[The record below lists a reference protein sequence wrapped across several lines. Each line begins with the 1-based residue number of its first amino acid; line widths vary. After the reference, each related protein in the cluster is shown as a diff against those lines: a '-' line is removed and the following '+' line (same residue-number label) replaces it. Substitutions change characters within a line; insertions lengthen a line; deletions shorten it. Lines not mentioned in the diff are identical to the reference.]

1 MEVGQALAGRRRLHP
16 AILAAAFLTLAGL
29 LLHAREYQFL
39 TDDAY
44 ISFRYARN
52 LADGHGLVFNPGFER
67 VEGYTNLLWV
77 LILAAAALVGI
88 GPEAAAIALG
98 YGLTILLWLLVCRF
112 AYSEA
117 RPRDPPWIWLLAPV
131 MLAATRSVAVWS
143 TGGLET
149 RLFEVLILGALLRL
163 LVEIRGA
170 ASAPARPA
178 SSAGA
183 DVASVAHRPWAAL
196 LFALATLTRPD
207 GVLIAGCSLSAA
219 WIWLAIRRRRE
230 HLYPECLRA
239 DLLQAAGNAVVY
251 AVPVGASVGFR
262 LAYYGEWL
270 PNTYYAK
277 VGGRSWWSM
286 GWDYAQL
293 FVIEYAMWLW
303 LPLLLAGCW
312 PSFRSRGERGLIPLL
327 FTAAAVPHALYYI
340 SIGGDHFEYR
350 PFDLY
355 FPLAFLVVTR
365 GAAELLSR
373 KSNGKSAEPRVL
385 AVSRRTVVVCFLFVV
400 LYGTVRLPAELHRAL
415 ANLEPRWL
423 TMEEFAA
430 RLEVALGSG
439 SRVRRH
445 YVSLVERTH
454 RSVVGVRAEIHGLYL
469 ELSLRNARVV
479 RDLVAAGRLP
489 ADTHVALGSVG
500 VVPYLSNLRTY
511 DYLGLTDRGVA
522 RNPPRDQEPRQMAHD
537 RMATLDQASAAGVD
551 LWNPLIQDRIWLDRE
566 LATTRRAAGDPPLIY
581 AMVDDDRALVA
592 TPLHDMETIRRRFPG
607 LGFERLGRSAWA
619 TIEREFDYRLSL
631 APDGRIPALMRRPR
645 GVPSAPPT
653 RIPVRTGTERMRGF
667 VDAVTVA
674 PAPGAVGPLV
684 TVNVQ
689 GWAFGEQAGSIRD
702 LVIFA
707 GEIQTPYERID
718 LTQRPDVAATLG
730 PDSRNSGWFVS
741 TRVDAET
748 VERHGLVVFV
758 VFREAP
764 GEDAVA
770 SRLGVHHWPLSSGQG
785 EAGILHISDGRKLL
799 IERPGDELKGAID
812 MLAVANGEYLLSG
825 WAADVANGEPPRRIV
840 VYRDGGFLKTAGL
853 DRSRP
858 DVADRFGD
866 TGLRRTGFR
875 LTVPAV
881 QSRASASSPDS
892 LSDAERA
899 AFLRRHRVFALL
911 GRGAALE
918 LPVPEG

>member
-1 MEVGQALAGRRRLHP
+1 MEAGQVLTGRRQLHP
-16 AILAAAFLTLAGL
+16 AILVAALLTLGAL

-77 LILAAAALVGI
+77 LILAAGALVGI
-88 GPEAAAIALG
+88 APEAAAIALG
-98 YGLTILLWLLVCRF
+98 YGLTIVLWLLVCRF

-117 RPRDPPWIWLLAPV
+117 RPRAPPWIWLLAPV

-170 ASAPARPA
+170 AAAPATPA

-183 DVASVAHRPWAAL
+183 ADAPVAHRPWAAL

-207 GVLIAGCSLSAA
+207 GVLVAGCSLSAA
-219 WIWLAIRRRRE
+219 WIWLAIRRCRQ

-239 DLLQAAGNAVVY
+239 DLRRAAGDAVIY
-251 AVPVGASVGFR
+251 AVPVAASVGFR

-277 VGGRSWWSM
+277 VGGLSWWSM

-312 PSFRSRGERGLIPLL
+312 QSFRCRGERGLIPLL

-355 FPLAFLVVTR
+355 FPLAFLVMTR

-373 KSNGKSAEPRVL
+373 KVNSKSAEPRVL
-385 AVSRRTVVVCFLFVV
+385 AVARRTVVVCFLFVV
-400 LYGTVRLPAELHRAL
+400 LYGTVRLPVELHRAL
-415 ANLEPRWL
+415 VNLEPRWL

-430 RLEVALGSG
+430 RVEVALGSG

-479 RDLVAAGRLP
+479 RDLVATGRLP

-500 VVPYLSNLRTY
+500 VVPYLSNLRTF

-522 RNPPRDQEPRQMAHD
+522 RNPPRAQEPRQMAHD
-537 RMATLDQASAAGVD
+537 RMATLDQARAAGVD
-551 LWNPLIQDRIWLDRE
+551 LWNPLIQDRTWLDRE
-566 LATTRRAAGDPPLIY
+566 LATSRQAARDPPLIY
-581 AMVDDDRALVA
+581 AMVDGDRALVA

-607 LGFERLGRSAWA
+607 LGFEPLGRDAWA
-619 TIEREFDYRLSL
+619 TIEREFDYTLSR
-631 APDGRIPALMRRPR
+631 APDGRISALIRRPR
-645 GVPSAPPT
+645 GVPSVPPT
-653 RIPVRTGTERMRGF
+653 RIPVRSGTERMRGF
-667 VDAVTVA
+667 VDAVTIPPA
-674 PAPGAVGPLV
+674 PAGAGPLV
-684 TVNVQ
+684 AMSVQ
-689 GWAFGEQAGSIRD
+689 GWAFGEQAGGILD

-707 GEIQTPYERID
+707 GEMQTPYERVD
-718 LTQRPDVAATLG
+718 LTERPDVGAALG

-748 VERHGLVVFV
+748 VERHGLAVFV
-758 VFREAP
+758 VFRDEL
-764 GEDAVA
+764 GGDAAA
-770 SRLGVHHWPLSSGQG
+770 SRLDVHRWPLSGGQG
-785 EAGILHISDGRKLL
+785 EAGILHISDGRKLP
-799 IERPGDELKGAID
+799 IERPGDELEGAID
-812 MLAVANGEYLLSG
+812 ELLAVNGEYLLSG
-825 WAADVANGEPPRRIV
+825 WAADVARGEPPRRIV
-840 VYRDGGFLKTAGL
+840 VYRDGSFLTAAGL
-853 DRSRP
+853 DRRRQ

-866 TGLRRTGFR
+866 TGLLRTGFR

-881 QSRASASSPDS
+881 QPRAAASSSRSVD
-892 LSDAERA
+892 DAERA
-899 AFLRRHRVFALL
+899 AFARRHRVFALL

-918 LPVPEG
+918 LPLP

>member
-1 MEVGQALAGRRRLHP
+1 M
-16 AILAAAFLTLAGL
+16 
-29 LLHAREYQFL
+29 
-39 TDDAY
+39 
-44 ISFRYARN
+44 
-52 LADGHGLVFNPGFER
+52 
-67 VEGYTNLLWV
+67 
-77 LILAAAALVGI
+77 
-88 GPEAAAIALG
+88 
-98 YGLTILLWLLVCRF
+98 LWLLVSGF

-117 RPRDPPWIWLLAPV
+117 RPRDPPWIWLLAP
-131 MLAATRSVAVWS
+131 MLLAATRSVAVWS

-163 LVEIRGA
+163 VVEIRGA
-170 ASAPARPA
+170 AAAPRTPA

-183 DVASVAHRPWAAL
+183 AGAPGAHRPWAAL

-219 WIWLAIRRRRE
+219 WIWLAIRRRRQ

-239 DLLQAAGNAVVY
+239 DLRGAARDALVY
-251 AVPVGASVGFR
+251 AVPVAASVGFR

-277 VGGRSWWSM
+277 VGGLSWWSM
-286 GWDYAQL
+286 GWDYAQS

-312 PSFRSRGERGLIPLL
+312 QSFRSRGERGLIPLL

-355 FPLAFLVVTR
+355 FPLAFLVMTR

-373 KSNGKSAEPRVL
+373 KVNSKSAEPRVL
-385 AVSRRTVVVCFLFVV
+385 AVARRTVVVCFLFVV
-400 LYGTVRLPAELHRAL
+400 LYGTVRLPVELHRAL
-415 ANLEPRWL
+415 VNLEPRWL

-430 RLEVALGSG
+430 RVEVALGSG

-479 RDLVAAGRLP
+479 RDLVATGRLP

-500 VVPYLSNLRTY
+500 VVPYLSNLRTF

-522 RNPPRDQEPRQMAHD
+522 RNPPRAQEPRQMAHD
-537 RMATLDQASAAGVD
+537 RMATLDQARAAGVD
-551 LWNPLIQDRIWLDRE
+551 LWNPLIQDRTWLDRE
-566 LATTRRAAGDPPLIY
+566 LATSRQAARDPPLIY
-581 AMVDDDRALVA
+581 AMVDGDRALVA

-619 TIEREFDYRLSL
+619 TIEREFDYTFLR
-631 APDGRIPALMRRPR
+631 APEGRISALMKRPR
-645 GVPSAPPT
+645 GVPSVAPT
-653 RIPVRTGTERMRGF
+653 RIPVRSGTERMRGF
-667 VDAVTVA
+667 VDAVA
-674 PAPGAVGPLV
+674 PAPGGAGPLA
-684 TVNVQ
+684 TMNVQ
-689 GWAFGEQAGSIRD
+689 GWAFGEQAGGILD

-707 GEIQTPYERID
+707 GEMQTPYERVD
-718 LTQRPDVAATLG
+718 LTERPDVAATLG
-730 PDSRNSGWFVS
+730 PDSRDSGWFVS
-741 TRVDAET
+741 TRVDTET
-748 VERHGLVVFV
+748 VERHGLAVFV
-758 VFREAP
+758 VFREDS
-764 GEDAVA
+764 GRDAA
-770 SRLGVHHWPLSSGQG
+770 ATRLDVHHWPLSEGQG
-785 EAGILHISDGRKLL
+785 EPGILHISDGRKLP
-799 IERPGDELKGAID
+799 IERPGDELQGAID
-812 MLAVANGEYLLSG
+812 ELLAVNGEYLLSG
-825 WAADVANGEPPRRIV
+825 WAADVAKGEPPRRMV
-840 VYRDGGFLKTAGL
+840 VYRDGGFLATAGL
-853 DRSRP
+853 DRRRP

-866 TGLRRTGFR
+866 TGLLENGIPADGPGSSNLRPAPA
-875 LTVPAV
+875 VPA
-881 QSRASASSPDS
+881 RW
-892 LSDAERA
+892 SDAERA
-899 AFLRRHRVFALL
+899 AFARRHRVFALL

-918 LPVPEG
+918 LPLR